1 MKKGRF
7 SRNSVNT
14 LDQFTFTLKGNEKL
28 SNNEMIAIKGGDG
41 EIDGGTPPPPPPP
54 SPIPTP
60 TPTLTSIPP
69 LIPIYSNASKDTS
82 TSPI

>member
-14 LDQFTFTLKGNEKL
+14 LDHFTFTLKGNEKL
-28 SNNEMIAIKGGDG
+28 SNNAMIAIKGGDG

-54 SPIPTP
+54 PSQSPSPTTIPT
-60 TPTLTSIPP
+60 

-82 TSPI
+82 TSTI